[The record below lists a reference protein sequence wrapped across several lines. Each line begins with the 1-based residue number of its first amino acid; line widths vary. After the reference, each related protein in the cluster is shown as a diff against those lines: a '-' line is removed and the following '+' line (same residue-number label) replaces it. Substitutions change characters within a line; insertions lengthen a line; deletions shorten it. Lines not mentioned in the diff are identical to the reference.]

1 MAKIKLRFGENEVE
15 IESRDFYIDNETLG
29 NVISSV
35 TRHMEENKAR
45 IIFEN
50 QPEEGL
56 AQDTLDSLEDA
67 EVYKPGE
74 GLAQDA
80 LDSLE
85 DAEVYEPEFT
95 NPIAIPSMEI
105 PNKLKILEKNS
116 FFNTPRN
123 VLETVEQL
131 REHGWSTSP
140 LDVSKALTK
149 MSFNREISKHSK
161 NNRMFYST
169 KQAVIVS

>member
-1 MAKIKLRFGENEVE
+1 MGRIKLRLGENEVE
-15 IESRDFYIDNETLG
+15 IESRDIYIDNETLG
-29 NVISSV
+29 DVISSV
-35 TRHMEENKAR
+35 TRHMGKTKAR

-50 QPEEGL
+50 QPGEGVT
-56 AQDTLDSLEDA
+56 QDTLSL
-67 EVYKPGE
+67 
-74 GLAQDA
+74 
-80 LDSLE
+80 LE

-95 NPIAIPSMEI
+95 NPIAIHTKEI
-105 PNKLKILEKNS
+105 HNKLKILDKNS
-116 FFNTPRN
+116 FFNIPRT
-123 VLETVEQL
+123 VSETVEQL

-169 KQAVIVS
+169 KQVVIIS

>member
-35 TRHMEENKAR
+35 SRHMEENKAR

-50 QPEEGL
+50 QPGGGV
-56 AQDTLDSLEDA
+56 AQDTLSL
-67 EVYKPGE
+67 
-74 GLAQDA
+74 
-80 LDSLE
+80 LE

-95 NPIAIPSMEI
+95 NPIAIPTKEI
-105 PNKLKILEKNS
+105 HNKLKILDKNS
-116 FFNTPRN
+116 FFNIPRT
-123 VLETVEQL
+123 VSETVEQL

-140 LDVSKALTK
+140 LEVSKALAK

-161 NNRMFYST
+161 NNRMSYST

>member
-29 NVISSV
+29 DVISNV

-45 IIFEN
+45 IIFDN
-50 QPEEGL
+50 QPREGF
-56 AQDTLDSLEDA
+56 AQDT
-67 EVYKPGE
+67 
-74 GLAQDA
+74 

-95 NPIAIPSMEI
+95 NPIAIPSREI
-105 PNKLKILEKNS
+105 YNKLKILEKNS
-116 FFNTPRN
+116 FFNIPRT
-123 VLETVEQL
+123 VSETVEQL

-140 LDVSKALTK
+140 LDIAKALTK

-169 KQAVIVS
+169 KQAAIIS

>member
-29 NVISSV
+29 DVISSV

-45 IIFEN
+45 IIIEN
-50 QPEEGL
+50 QPGEGV
-56 AQDTLDSLEDA
+56 AQDTLSL
-67 EVYKPGE
+67 
-74 GLAQDA
+74 
-80 LDSLE
+80 LE

-95 NPIAIPSMEI
+95 NPIAIPTKEI
-105 PNKLKILEKNS
+105 HNKLKILDKNS
-116 FFNTPRN
+116 FFNIPRT
-123 VLETVEQL
+123 VSETVEQL

-169 KQAVIVS
+169 KQVVIVS

>member
-29 NVISSV
+29 DVISSV

-50 QPEEGL
+50 QSGEGVV
-56 AQDTLDSLEDA
+56 QDTLSL
-67 EVYKPGE
+67 
-74 GLAQDA
+74 
-80 LDSLE
+80 LE

-95 NPIAIPSMEI
+95 NPIAIPTKEI
-105 PNKLKILEKNS
+105 HNKLKILDKNS
-116 FFNTPRN
+116 FFNIPRT
-123 VLETVEQL
+123 VSETVEQL

>member
-29 NVISSV
+29 DVISNV
-35 TRHMEENKAR
+35 TRHMGENKAR

-50 QPEEGL
+50 QLGEGV
-56 AQDTLDSLEDA
+56 AKDTLS
-67 EVYKPGE
+67 
-74 GLAQDA
+74 
-80 LDSLE
+80 SLE

-95 NPIAIPSMEI
+95 NPIAIPSREI
-105 PNKLKILEKNS
+105 HNKLKILEKNS
-116 FFNTPRN
+116 FFNIPRT
-123 VLETVEQL
+123 VSETVEQL

-140 LDVSKALTK
+140 LDVAKALTK

-161 NNRMFYST
+161 NNRMFYSI

>member
-50 QPEEGL
+50 QPGGGV
-56 AQDTLDSLEDA
+56 AQDTLSL
-67 EVYKPGE
+67 
-74 GLAQDA
+74 
-80 LDSLE
+80 LE

-95 NPIAIPSMEI
+95 NPIAIPTKEI
-105 PNKLKILEKNS
+105 HNKLKILDKNS
-116 FFNTPRN
+116 FFNIPRT
-123 VLETVEQL
+123 VSETVEQL

-140 LDVSKALTK
+140 LEVSKALAK

-161 NNRMFYST
+161 NNRMSYST

>member
-29 NVISSV
+29 DVISNV

-50 QPEEGL
+50 QPEGV
-56 AQDTLDSLEDA
+56 AQDTLS
-67 EVYKPGE
+67 
-74 GLAQDA
+74 
-80 LDSLE
+80 SLE

-95 NPIAIPSMEI
+95 NPIAIPTREI
-105 PNKLKILEKNS
+105 HNKLKILDKNS
-116 FFNTPRN
+116 FFNIPRT
-123 VLETVEQL
+123 VSETVEQL

>member
-29 NVISSV
+29 DVISSV

-45 IIFEN
+45 IIFDN
-50 QPEEGL
+50 QPGEGVT
-56 AQDTLDSLEDA
+56 QDTLS
-67 EVYKPGE
+67 
-74 GLAQDA
+74 
-80 LDSLE
+80 SLE
-85 DAEVYEPEFT
+85 DAEVYEPEFI
-95 NPIAIPSMEI
+95 NPIAIPSREI
-105 PNKLKILEKNS
+105 HNKLKILEKNS
-116 FFNTPRN
+116 FFNIPRT
-123 VLETVEQL
+123 VSETVEQL

-140 LDVSKALTK
+140 LDVAKALTK

-169 KQAVIVS
+169 KQAVLVS

>member
-29 NVISSV
+29 DVISSV

-50 QPEEGL
+50 QPEGV
-56 AQDTLDSLEDA
+56 AQDTLSL
-67 EVYKPGE
+67 
-74 GLAQDA
+74 
-80 LDSLE
+80 LE

-95 NPIAIPSMEI
+95 NPIAIPTREI
-105 PNKLKILEKNS
+105 HNKLKILDKNS
-116 FFNTPRN
+116 FFNIPRT
-123 VLETVEQL
+123 VSETVEQL

>member
-29 NVISSV
+29 DVISSV

-45 IIFEN
+45 IIIEN
-50 QPEEGL
+50 QPGEGVT
-56 AQDTLDSLEDA
+56 QDTLSL
-67 EVYKPGE
+67 
-74 GLAQDA
+74 
-80 LDSLE
+80 LE

-95 NPIAIPSMEI
+95 NPIAIPTKEI
-105 PNKLKILEKNS
+105 HNKLKILDKNS
-116 FFNTPRN
+116 FFNIPRT
-123 VLETVEQL
+123 VSETVEQL

-140 LDVSKALTK
+140 LDVSKALAK
-149 MSFNREISKHSK
+149 MSFNKEISKHSK

>member
-29 NVISSV
+29 DVISSV

-50 QPEEGL
+50 QSEGVV
-56 AQDTLDSLEDA
+56 QDTLSL
-67 EVYKPGE
+67 
-74 GLAQDA
+74 
-80 LDSLE
+80 LE

-95 NPIAIPSMEI
+95 NPIAITTKEI
-105 PNKLKILEKNS
+105 HNKLKILDKNS
-116 FFNTPRN
+116 FFNIPRT
-123 VLETVEQL
+123 VSETVEQL
-131 REHGWSTSP
+131 REHGWSTGP
-140 LDVSKALTK
+140 LEVSKALTK

-169 KQAVIVS
+169 KQAAIIS

>member
-29 NVISSV
+29 DVISSV

-50 QPEEGL
+50 QSEGVV
-56 AQDTLDSLEDA
+56 QDTLSL
-67 EVYKPGE
+67 
-74 GLAQDA
+74 
-80 LDSLE
+80 LE

-95 NPIAIPSMEI
+95 NPIAITTKEI
-105 PNKLKILEKNS
+105 HNKLKILDKNS
-116 FFNTPRN
+116 FFNIPRT
-123 VLETVEQL
+123 VSETVEQL
-131 REHGWSTSP
+131 REHGWSTGP
-140 LDVSKALTK
+140 LEVSKALTK

>member
-29 NVISSV
+29 DVISSV

-50 QPEEGL
+50 QPREGV
-56 AQDTLDSLEDA
+56 AQDTLSL
-67 EVYKPGE
+67 
-74 GLAQDA
+74 
-80 LDSLE
+80 LE

-95 NPIAIPSMEI
+95 NPIAITTKEI
-105 PNKLKILEKNS
+105 HNKLKILDKNS
-116 FFNTPRN
+116 FFNIPRT
-123 VLETVEQL
+123 VSETVEQL
-131 REHGWSTSP
+131 REHGWSTGP
-140 LDVSKALTK
+140 LEVSKALTK

>member
-29 NVISSV
+29 DVISNV

-50 QPEEGL
+50 QPGGGV
-56 AQDTLDSLEDA
+56 AQDTLSL
-67 EVYKPGE
+67 
-74 GLAQDA
+74 
-80 LDSLE
+80 LE

-95 NPIAIPSMEI
+95 NPIAIPTKEI
-105 PNKLKILEKNS
+105 HNKLKILDKNS
-116 FFNTPRN
+116 FFNIPRT
-123 VLETVEQL
+123 VSETVEQL

-140 LDVSKALTK
+140 LEVSKALAK

-161 NNRMFYST
+161 NNRMSYST